1 MNNTIKCLMATISAS
16 IIFLFGQYQAQA
28 AASLKIGY
36 VELKEV
42 FENYDKA
49 KEAEGT
55 LKKDVETEK
64 QKISQLGTTIKNLH
78 SELEQ
83 KKDLLQPAEKAKKEA
98 EIKEKEQ
105 EFSELWNKTTK
116 ALDAKR
122 QELEEN
128 LLEEIKAEIK
138 NYGTKNGF
146 SAILDSRVFF
156 FGDPGMDVTQEI
168 IKALNKK

>member
-1 MNNTIKCLMATISAS
+1 VA
-16 IIFLFGQYQAQA
+16 
-28 AASLKIGY
+28 
-36 VELKEV
+36 
-42 FENYDKA
+42 
-49 KEAEGT
+49 
-55 LKKDVETEK
+55 TEK
-64 QKISQLGTTIKNLH
+64 QKITQLGTTIKNLH